1 MMIVPIVTGVIV
13 GTASAQSWLRSNRTN
28 WRSVS
33 GSPTYPAVSASLIAA
48 ALLASY
54 LPALRA
60 TKVDPVEA
68 LRAE

>member
-1 MMIVPIVTGVIV
+1 MKAVDP
-13 GTASAQSWLRSNRTN
+13 L
-28 WRSVS
+28 
-33 GSPTYPAVSASLIAA
+33 TYAAVSASLIAA